1 MKTMINI
8 RNSVIIVLCVTIVF
22 MGIGFIVLSMK
33 LEDKINDVGKFD
45 VSFTN
50 VTKDSSTKGG
60 TINPSGNVEISE
72 EGKELDMS
80 FILNTAH
87 DEISYSVTIKN
98 EGTLDAV
105 IVDLMESPDY
115 DDSKFNSMIDPVTIT
130 YNDVI
135 GKELK
140 PGEEVVLK
148 LTVFYNPSTIVGTRN
163 FNYKLGLVTKSVE

>member
-72 EGKELDMS
+72 EGKELDM
-80 FILNTAH
+80 T
-87 DEISYSVTIKN
+87 EI
-98 EGTLDAV
+98 
-105 IVDLMESPDY
+105 
-115 DDSKFNSMIDPVTIT
+115 
-130 YNDVI
+130 
-135 GKELK
+135 
-140 PGEEVVLK
+140 
-148 LTVFYNPSTIVGTRN
+148 
-163 FNYKLGLVTKSVE
+163 